1 MFKLASIRLTVLL
14 SIITLTPQSYA
25 ATMESVTILQQL
37 EQVVKL
43 FTGEFS
49 NYPQFNSDNTVP
61 LITMSNCSVDI
72 IGGSFGSDTESIFL
86 EQNFLTSPQP
96 PRLRHYAFSAGT
108 ESINLSVRS
117 FDSISGLGGLCNLA
131 PSERSLL
138 FSNINSESCDLEL
151 FRLLEPVRYS
161 GTNSPDGCPAASNAF
176 ITVISTL
183 SIQENKIESL
193 DLGFVGENQIFGT
206 PITFTPVN
214 ESSSVTGLITLFIM
228 GTAFKIKKSTRV

>member
-1 MFKLASIRLTVLL
+1 MFKLTSLPLTAFFSIL
-14 SIITLTPQSYA
+14 TLTTQSYA
-25 ATMESVTILQQL
+25 ATMESLPILQQL

-49 NYPQFNSDNTVP
+49 NYPQFKNDNTVP

-86 EQNFLTSPQP
+86 EQNFLTTPQP
-96 PRLRHYAFSAGT
+96 PRLRHYEFSPGT

-117 FDSISGLGGLCNLA
+117 FDSISGLAGLCNLA
-131 PSERSLL
+131 PSERSLE
-138 FSNINSESCDLEL
+138 FSNINSENCDIEL

-161 GTNSPDGCPAASNAF
+161 GTNSPDGCSAASNPL

-183 SIQENKIESL
+183 SIQKNQIESL
-193 DLGFVGENQIFGT
+193 DLGFIGETPIFGT
-206 PITFTPVN
+206 SITFTPVN

-228 GTAFKIKKSTRV
+228 GITFKIKKITRG